1 MKSSSKR
8 TFLPLFGTIF
18 AITMIIMD
26 SLQAFFGSLR
36 LFDPE
41 AEKYE
46 LTKPEEVYVV
56 NPTERNVFYFASTVD
71 GKKQKD
77 AVAYLSENSAA
88 LEDVLRSMPPKKA
101 EKILKKIQEI
111 QQQ

>member
-1 MKSSSKR
+1 MKSSNKR
-8 TFLPLFGTIF
+8 SFLPLFGTIF
-18 AITMIIMD
+18 AIAMIVMG

-36 LFDPE
+36 LFDSE
-41 AEKYE
+41 EEKYE

-77 AVAYLSENSAA
+77 AVSYLSENSTA
-88 LEDVLRSMPPKKA
+88 LENVLKSMPPKKA
-101 EKILKKIQEI
+101 EKILKI